1 MIFSS
6 FFLLI
11 ATRYSRCLKPSSSL
25 SLFLNIKISYGILFN
40 LQFQPLNKSLWQ
52 QGRIVHTSF
61 SLQDFTSLIE
71 CFMHIY
77 FYSSFILLHSLL
89 KISTKTHSFK
99 WTTSTKYIPPPLLFW
114 STLLPIWCPCTGP
127 HRSTILWYHAS
138 NCTFAV
144 PCTCTYMQVIYGFV
158 FTPFPP
164 DVPEHNP
171 WDQIQSSY
179 WPVRLS
185 LE

>member
-77 FYSSFILLHSLL
+77 FYSSFILLISLL
-89 KISTKTHSFK
+89 KIWTKTLSFK
-99 WTTSTKYIPPPLLFW
+99 WTTSTKYIPHCHSDLPSSLFDVHAQ
-114 STLLPIWCPCTGP
+114 GP